1 MQPLHDK
8 REIRIISRSC
18 SIIENIGMKTKEGS
32 FGKYSRINKD
42 KEPIRTLKR
51 ILVEIKCFPIESAM
65 KRISRHIFYNKE
77 EYRQAIA

>member
-18 SIIENIGMKTKEGS
+18 SIIENIGMKPKEGS